1 MNQLTKPD
9 EVFLKSD
16 KVFIIPNTINFQ
28 HEDIFCKSDKKSIAT
43 MKKKYS
49 VPLKETHKK
58 DLTPFN
64 ENQRKKS

>member
-16 KVFIIPNTINFQ
+16 KVCIIPNMINLQ
-28 HEDIFCKSDKKSIAT
+28 SEDIFCKSDKKGIAM

-49 VPLKETHKK
+49 VPLKETHKN
-58 DLTPFN
+58 DLMTFN
-64 ENQRKKS
+64 